1 MAAFV
6 GTHRVKVDSKGRIQV
21 PAVFR
26 RFLGTEGGETFVA
39 TRGLDDSLILYAPE
53 GWREF
58 QAKLERLP
66 AGAKKRKVIRFFSHN
81 SAPLLLDRQGR
92 VSLPKAFLA
101 DYGIEGEALLV
112 GALDHIEVWDPDRFE
127 SQIGDADDALR
138 EMEHLL

>member
-1 MAAFV
+1 MAAFI
-6 GTHRVKVDSKGRIQV
+6 GTHHCKVDSKGRIQI

-26 RFLGTEGGETFVA
+26 RFLGAEGGETFVV

-53 GWREF
+53 GWRGF
-58 QAKLERLP
+58 QDKLNELP
-66 AGAKKRKVIRFFSHN
+66 AGPTKRKLIRFFSHS

-92 VSLPKAFLA
+92 VSLPKPFLA

-112 GALDHIEVWDPDRFE
+112 GALDHIEVWNPE
-127 SQIGDADDALR
+127 SFANQVEDVGDALK